1 MTATTWQDVQQ
12 RAKQPGSP
20 ILTEWKAKQEESRR
34 IANAVVV
41 SSNSQGMS
49 DLFNMP
55 LSPSGWPI
63 NDRTAMLVSTVY
75 ACLCKLSGAIQQLP
89 VKQYQDTQA
98 NNRQEIRAS
107 KILRLLNKRPSTT
120 WTAASWK
127 EWIVRCVHL
136 RGDQHTEILR
146 SKSSKNYG
154 EAIGLKVHHPD
165 YVQPRRFNGRLVY
178 DVMDLETNNTYT
190 VDQDDM
196 LHFSGFGFNGLHSI
210 SAIQQAART
219 AVGNSLVAGDLSGR
233 TMGEGAI
240 PQIALTIPGKM
251 SEPTKEALRES
262 YAATYGGADKR
273 KLPLV
278 LTEGIQA
285 KELSLS
291 PIDLQLLESRRFERE
306 DICQAL
312 GVPPVLIGDND
323 KTSSW
328 GTGIEQITLGFVK
341 FTVKPHLTRWEEEI
355 NQKLFPNDDFFI
367 EHDLSEL
374 LRGDS
379 AAEGVFFRSAIGGP
393 GSGDGWMSI
402 NEIRHIKNLPPLD
415 DPAAKTPFKAQRATQ
430 QPAGATAK

>member
-1 MTATTWQDVQQ
+1 MTSNAWQAVQQ

-49 DLFNMP
+49 DLFNLP
-55 LSPSGWPI
+55 SSPSGYPI

-75 ACLCKLSGAIQQLP
+75 ACLSKLSGAIQQLP
-89 VKQYQDTQA
+89 IKQYQDTPSDS
-98 NNRQEIRAS
+98 RVEIRNT
-107 KILRLLNKRPSTT
+107 KILRLLNKRPSAA

-127 EWIVRCVHL
+127 EWIVRCVNL
-136 RGDQHTEILR
+136 RGDQHTEIIR

-154 EAIGLKVHHPD
+154 EAVGLKVHHPD

-178 DVMDLETNNTYT
+178 DVMDLETSRTYT

-219 AVGNSLVAGDLSGR
+219 AVLNSLVAGDLTSR

-240 PQIALTIPGKM
+240 PQIALTVPGKM
-251 SEPTKEALRES
+251 SDATKDALRES
-262 YAATYGGADKR
+262 YVKTYGGADKR
-273 KLPLV
+273 KFPLV

-291 PIDLQLLESRRFERE
+291 PVDLQLLESRRFERE

-341 FTVKPHLTRWEEEI
+341 FTIKPHVTRWEEEI
-355 NQKLFPNDDFFI
+355 NEKLFPNDDFFI

-379 AAEGVFFRSAIGGP
+379 AAESAFFRTAVGGP

-402 NEIRHIKNLPPLD
+402 NEIRRIKNLPPLD
-415 DPAAKTPFKAQRATQ
+415 DPDAKTPFKAQRGNQ
-430 QPAGATAK
+430 QPTGAPAK